1 MSYKCIIRCD
11 ECDGTGWLDAAMRES
26 CDCAGGS
33 LDWEF
38 DSEESIRSQINNIE
52 EGDLVPLLIWVVAE
66 YASAGL
72 SVAEIEKLDGVKALR
87 ARLETPKRKVRRAA

>member
-1 MSYKCIIRCD
+1 MSYKCVIRCD

-38 DSEESIRSQINNIE
+38 DSEESIRSQVDNIKE
-52 EGDLVPLLIWVVAE
+52 SDLVPLLIWVVAE
-66 YASAGL
+66 YAIDGASAE
-72 SVAEIEKLDGVKALR
+72 EIQALEGVKALKDR
-87 ARLETPKRKVRRAA
+87 IETPKSKRRRAA